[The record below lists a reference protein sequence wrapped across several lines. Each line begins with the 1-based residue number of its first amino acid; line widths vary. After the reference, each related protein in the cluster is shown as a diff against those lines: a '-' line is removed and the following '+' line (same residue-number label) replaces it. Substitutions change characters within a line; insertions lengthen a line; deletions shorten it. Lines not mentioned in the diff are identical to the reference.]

1 MHMRTVP
8 LLGYQTG
15 FSMFELVLTLLISSS
30 AVCSTVSLLYQLQ
43 LTSQALPVAA
53 EMTSRAENARVILQ
67 SSTGN
72 GMRDVAEFSV
82 FTTNQD
88 ARLSA
93 TTRSIDPG
101 SASGKTQYS
110 LSWTTADIFSDGISL
125 DTVRQTNAPPFALL
139 KSGNVAVAWKD
150 HDGTPKTI
158 STPFNRRHPLTNALV
173 DKISRLNTIRP

>member
-43 LTSQALPVAA
+43 LTS

-139 KSGNVAVAWKD
+139 KSGNVTVAWKD

>member
-15 FSMFELVLTLLISSS
+15 FSMFELVLTLLVSSS

-139 KSGNVAVAWKD
+139 KSGNVTVAWKD